1 MNVLVLTTVLCLRH
15 VQTLKVDFIAPA
27 TLGTLEMD
35 LLVAVIAIHK
45 PPTHTTIVYS
55 MILNAECKFLM
66 VATVALTHLDILE
79 MIFRALMYSIS
90 LKI

>member
-45 PPTHTTIVYS
+45 PPTHTTKCS
-55 MILNAECKFLM
+55 TILNAECKFLM
-66 VATVALTHLDILE
+66 VATVALTHLDTLE
-79 MIFRALMYSIS
+79 MIFTALMYSIS